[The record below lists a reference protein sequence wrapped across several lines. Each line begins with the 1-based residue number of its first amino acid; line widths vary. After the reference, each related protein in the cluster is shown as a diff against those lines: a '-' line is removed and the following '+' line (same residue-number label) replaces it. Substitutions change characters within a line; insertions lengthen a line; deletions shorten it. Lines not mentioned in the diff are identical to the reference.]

1 MDIIFIPRNNFNL
14 KRVMLFVSIC
24 IFMSISTASAQVERG
39 SQWRNSARSLTIFQ
53 PGDAVRINIW
63 ELYKGKRQNRDI
75 SGDYTIKP
83 DGNIVMPLIGEIRIK
98 GLTVYELEQTLIDKY
113 TPHLNNPY
121 VSVRP
126 LIRLTLQGAFNRP
139 GAYRVDPSS
148 SLWDVVALAGGPT
161 SNCNLEGLR
170 AERGGKVVIKK
181 LLESFEEGISLEE
194 VGIESGD
201 QIIAPRKNEL
211 NMAFLVGLINLMASV
226 LLLYLRLKSK
236 NY

>member
-1 MDIIFIPRNNFNL
+1 MNMKFKTCNSLVI
-14 KRVMLFVSIC
+14 KRVMLIIGVLLFIN
-24 IFMSISTASAQVERG
+24 ASALFAQAERS

-53 PGDAVRINIW
+53 PGDAVRIQIW
-63 ELYKGKRQNRDI
+63 ELFQGQKQNRDI

-83 DGNIVMPLIGEIRIK
+83 DGNIIMPLIGQVRIK
-98 GLTVYELEQTLIDKY
+98 GLTVYELEQILIDKY
-113 TPHLNNPY
+113 SSQLNHPY
-121 VSVRP
+121 VSIRP

-181 LLESFEEGISLEE
+181 LLESFEAGISLEE

-211 NMAFLVGLINLMASV
+211 SIAFLVGIINLAASV
-226 LLLYLRLKSK
+226 LLLYLRLKSR